1 MRLAALLRRKD
12 FRLLFAGQA
21 LSMFGD
27 SAMLLVLAIWVKE
40 LTGSNGAAGL
50 TLVFVALPSLIG
62 PLGGWL
68 VDRVRRRPFL
78 VVTNLCSALSVLPLL
93 AVRSAEHVWLIYSV
107 ATLYGTLLVL
117 HVAALNALLKAM
129 LPENALGSANAV
141 LQTVKEALRLVAPL
155 TGAALYTVV
164 GGGGVALLDGVTF
177 VGAAIALNA
186 LTVAEPEPVSRRE
199 SLREELV
206 AGLRFLWG
214 SGPLLH
220 VTVALGLALLVV
232 GIAESVVFAIVE
244 SLGRPPE
251 FVGVVVAIQGVGA
264 VLGGFAAAVLIRG
277 AAEVRTVVLGLV
289 AFSVGAIVMVA
300 SWLPLLA
307 VGVVLAGFGLP
318 LVLVGFVT
326 SLQRSASGALMG
338 RATTAAYLVIGI
350 PQTVSVALGALLV
363 SMIDYRYLL
372 GMMAGGTALAAA
384 YLIVAGRGRA
394 MTMAGEPTAPDTG
407 DAGHLAGGAVPGAMS
422 ASRAMGWALP
432 PAPAPADDPPAAGAN
447 DQQRAAPEKRGS
459 AAELGPDVGDARVR
473 QR

>member
-1 MRLAALLRRKD
+1 MGLAALLRRTD

-78 VVTNLCSALSVLPLL
+78 VVTNVCSAVAVLPLL
-93 AVRSAEHVWLIYSV
+93 AVRSREHVWLIYTV
-107 ATLYGTLLVL
+107 AALYGTLLVL

-129 LPENALGSANAV
+129 LPESSLGAANAV

-164 GGGGVALLDGVTF
+164 GGAGVALLDGLTF
-177 VGAAIALNA
+177 LGAAIALGA
-186 LTVAEPEPVSRRE
+186 LRVAEPDRSAAQQQSVRA
-199 SLREELV
+199 ELV
-206 AGLRFLWG
+206 AGLTFLWRAR
-214 SGPLLH
+214 PLLH
-220 VTVALGLALLVV
+220 VTVALAIALLVI

-244 SLGRPPE
+244 WLGRPPE
-251 FVGVVVAIQGVGA
+251 FVGVVVAVQGIGA
-264 VLGGFAAAVLIRG
+264 VLGGFAATWLIRAAGEVPTVIVGLATFSLG
-277 AAEVRTVVLGLV
+277 AVVMIAV
-289 AFSVGAIVMVA
+289 
-300 SWLPLLA
+300 WLPVVV

-326 SLQRSASGALMG
+326 TLQRSTSGALMG
-338 RATTAAYLVIGI
+338 RVTTAAYLVIGI

-363 SMIDYRYLL
+363 SVLDYRLLLGVMSGGTLLAVAYLL
-372 GMMAGGTALAAA
+372 VTGRAAA
-384 YLIVAGRGRA
+384 SPAD
-394 MTMAGEPTAPDTG
+394 PTAS
-407 DAGHLAGGAVPGAMS
+407 DARLAGNVPGAMS

-432 PAPAPADDPPAAGAN
+432 PAPAPADEPSPAPT
-447 DQQRAAPEKRGS
+447 DSSSGS
-459 AAELGPDVGDARVR
+459 PAELGPDVGDARVG